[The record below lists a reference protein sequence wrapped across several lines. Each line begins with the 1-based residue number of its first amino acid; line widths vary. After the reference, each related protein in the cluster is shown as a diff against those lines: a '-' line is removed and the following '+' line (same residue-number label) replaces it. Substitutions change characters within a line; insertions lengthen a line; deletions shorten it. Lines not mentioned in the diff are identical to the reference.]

1 MQFRS
6 PAITNQ
12 FIDLLCVRVVFF
24 RSSETT
30 SDLGRTMA
38 TAKALTKG
46 LKGIEIRTDQRLRE
60 QHFGDFQGK
69 TFPEIAEI
77 VGSDKFGEYAA
88 VVKGVGGADLTFPNG
103 ENQLHVLERSLQ
115 AVQEIVRA
123 HEGETVLVVTHGV
136 VLQTL
141 LKHFLGIPVTEP
153 RTFATINTFS
163 MKIWPVFI

>member
-1 MQFRS
+1 
-6 PAITNQ
+6 
-12 FIDLLCVRVVFF
+12 
-24 RSSETT
+24 
-30 SDLGRTMA
+30 MA

-46 LKGIEIRTDQRLRE
+46 LKGIGIRTDQRLRE

-115 AVQEIVRA
+115 AVQEIARA

-153 RTFATINTFS
+153 RTFATINTALNIVEADEGGS
-163 MKIWPVFI
+163 SWSVRTLGDTSHQEEGGAPKRSRL